1 MAIVHFERGR
11 IIETTPEI
19 VSCLWENW
27 DIYDALLDKK
37 WRIKKQK
44 EGVWVANRQGIKGK
58 VELLECQKS
67 MNSGIFKFIATA
79 EKHGF
84 QVSAPCTLKYSV
96 TSDGKT
102 SVMGIIDVEGKGL
115 VSIGMKIYEKL
126 IYKFADEIIEGGE
139 ITSTMIF
146 NNLKKAKEKLT
157 GEQQGILDKYLG
169 GVILRK
175 EELPVPISLLNIIP
189 LNGESLVRFEMSL
202 PKPRRIQGKVKVDER
217 IDRIME
223 KAGKILRFG
232 DIYTTLS
239 RKPTKIDKRD
249 SLNEA
254 GKEFYGE
261 AIKLGHELY
270 SSYISSDIHGY
281 LNSMLDHSSDFRFM
295 IKAEGRDAKLPW
307 EILHNGEDF
316 LCLKTRMSRVIMN
329 RAFTSEIRSNKI
341 STFKGVL
348 IVGSNPRN
356 DLENVEREA
365 EIVSQ
370 TLKKIEGINVKLL
383 TGIDATKDNVV
394 SEIETGNYQ
403 VLHYSGHSYYDRENP
418 MLSHLLLSRE
428 RELMAH
434 ELARLSKGEK
444 LQLVFLNSCSSG
456 VGGGLGVGVMGLADS
471 FIKVGVPYVIGMLW
485 SISDTG
491 AILLAEEFY
500 NRLLITKD
508 PGESLQKARLK
519 IGERFDW
526 KDPVWAA
533 PIMYG

>member
-1 MAIVHFERGR
+1 MAIVHFERCR

-37 WRIKKQK
+37 WRIQKQK
-44 EGVWVANRQGIKGK
+44 EGVWVGNRKGINGK
-58 VELLECQKS
+58 VELLESQKS
-67 MNSGIFKFIATA
+67 MHSGIFKFLVTA
-79 EKHGF
+79 EKYGF
-84 QVSAPCTLKYSV
+84 QVSAPCTLKYAV
-96 TSDGKT
+96 TSNGKT

-115 VSIGMKIYEKL
+115 VAIGMKIYEKL

-146 NNLKKAKEKLT
+146 NNLKRAKEKLT

-175 EELPVPISLLNIIP
+175 EELPVPISLLHIIP
-189 LNGESLVRFEMSL
+189 LNSKSLVRFEMSI
-202 PKPRRIQGKVKVDER
+202 PKPRRIQGEVKVDER

-223 KAGKILRFG
+223 RAGKILRFG

-239 RKPTKIDKRD
+239 RKTTKIDKRD
-249 SLNEA
+249 SLDKA

-261 AIKLGHELY
+261 AVSLGYELY
-270 SSYISSDIHGY
+270 SSYIPSNIHGY
-281 LNSMLDHSSDFRFM
+281 LNSMLDYSSDIRFM
-295 IKAEGRDAKLPW
+295 IETEGRDAKLPW

-316 LCLKTRMSRVIMN
+316 LCLRTRMSRVIMK
-329 RAFTSEIRSNKI
+329 RIFTSEIKSNKI
-341 STFKGVL
+341 PTFKGVL
-348 IVGSNPRN
+348 VVGSNPRN

-365 EIVSQ
+365 EIIFR
-370 TLKKIEGINVKLL
+370 TLKKIEGINIKLL
-383 TGIDATKDNVV
+383 TGIDATKVNVV

-403 VLHYSGHSYYDRENP
+403 VLHYSGHSNYDRENP
-418 MLSHLLLSRE
+418 MLSYLLLSRE

-456 VGGGLGVGVMGLADS
+456 VGGGFGIGVMGLADS
-471 FIKVGVPYVIGMLW
+471 FVKVGVPYVIGMSW
-485 SISDTG
+485 SISDAG
-491 AILLAEEFY
+491 AIVLAEEFY
-500 NRLLITKD
+500 NRLMITKD
-508 PGESLQKARLK
+508 PGGSLQRARLK
-519 IGERFDW
+519 TGERFDW